1 MKALKRPGAGGFGQ
15 ARPFPGQ
22 GGQGVIDFLRANEA
36 QLAAMRAA
44 KPSLGPAP
52 EASPSLSCAVARSKR
67 AALPPVCP
75 APAGVQWPC
84 TFSETVQGGMLRF
97 VCKCGVNPNL
107 LALLSVKVLILS
119 SPIGCRGTSGAWRR
133 KHGGASS

>member
-15 ARPFPGQ
+15 ERAFAGK

-52 EASPSLSCAVARSKR
+52 EASGWGATKAQLLNDACRRVQVSSL
-67 AALPPVCP
+67 P
-75 APAGVQWPC
+75 
-84 TFSETVQGGMLRF
+84 FSF
-97 VCKCGVNPNL
+97 V
-107 LALLSVKVLILS
+107 
-119 SPIGCRGTSGAWRR
+119 R
-133 KHGGASS
+133 